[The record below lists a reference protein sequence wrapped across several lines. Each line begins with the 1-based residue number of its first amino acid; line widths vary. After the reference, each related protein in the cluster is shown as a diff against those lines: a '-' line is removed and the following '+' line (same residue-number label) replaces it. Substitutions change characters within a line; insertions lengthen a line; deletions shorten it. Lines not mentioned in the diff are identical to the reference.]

1 MEFETLVSG
10 WEFLEAPRAD
20 DDGNLYFSD
29 VTLGGLYKRRPD
41 GTIESFLP
49 GRTWIGGIA
58 FNDDGG
64 IVCSGKDGLIHFD
77 ERTGRTTPLPILLDG
92 RPAGAVNDFCPDERG
107 GVVAGLIDAESVAA
121 GKAPAGRP
129 LVRLDPS
136 GTVTRL
142 WEGIGVSNGIGF
154 SPDRRRLYQ
163 SESYKTLWVYD
174 VDPDGSLSGRRVF
187 AEITD
192 ADGLT
197 VDSEGGVWVA
207 RFDSFGVT
215 HFSPDGEVI
224 DHYRIPVREAQSV
237 SFGGPDLRDLYIVT
251 GSSFANPNN
260 LTEKTGTIYRFRAP
274 VAGRP
279 MTRTR
284 FRV

>member
-1 MEFETLVSG
+1 MGFETLVSG
-10 WEFLEAPRAD
+10 WEFLEAPRVD

-29 VTLGGLYKRRPD
+29 VTLGGLHKRLTD
-41 GTIESFLP
+41 GSIRSFLA

-77 ERTGRTTPLPILLDG
+77 EATGKITPLPILIDG
-92 RPAGAVNDFCPDERG
+92 QPAGAVNDFCPDAGG
-107 GVVAGLIDAESVAA
+107 GVIAGLIDADSVAA
-121 GKAPAGRP
+121 GRMPDGRP

-136 GTVTRL
+136 GRVTRL

-174 VDPDGSLSGRRVF
+174 VAPDGSLADRRVF
-187 AEITD
+187 ADIAD

-215 HFSPDGEVI
+215 RFSPDGAVVE
-224 DHYRIPVREAQSV
+224 HYGVPVREAQSV
-237 SFGGPDLRDLYIVT
+237 SFGGPDLRDLYVVT
-251 GSSFANPNN
+251 GSSFKNPNN

-274 VAGRP
+274 VAGQRMP
-279 MTRTR
+279 RTR